1 VIVPIAFA
9 TRRWRR
15 PIVLIAVWLVVLQA
29 FLAGIATARA
39 GVAPGSDPVDVIC
52 HGSSSTDSGGG
63 TAPDQIWHL
72 CCTYCLSA
80 APALPPPDV
89 PSVVLRDSR
98 QAGPS
103 ITFQRFIVVIA
114 PGAVRAGPSQAP
126 PGTA

>member
-1 VIVPIAFA
+1 VIVPIAFT

-15 PIVLIAVWLVVLQA
+15 PIVLIAAWLVVLQA

-39 GVAPGSDPVDVIC
+39 GVALASDPVDVIC
-52 HGSSSTDSGGG
+52 HGSGTTDSGSG

-80 APALPPPDV
+80 APALTPPDV
-89 PSVVLRDSR
+89 PGVALRDSR
-98 QAGPS
+98 QAAQPIS
-103 ITFQRFIVVIA
+103 LQRFIVVIT